1 MHSMIRNANV
11 QVTPLLSEKGHTMA
25 HITVNDQF
33 EHTFPAKSRVS
44 DQLSLITPQELSMRL
59 SGGDYFFVDNHLI
72 DFRDQRYN
80 GFTHDDA
87 AINSLM
93 DVIGYHKLESRTN
106 RLAHRTMNRTSS
118 NEIALG
124 KTWSTTEIEIPMY
137 REGGQF
143 SSKLNFTWNPF
154 GKNIKSVFLLE
165 RLICTNGMVGTTPFV
180 NMSIPLVNR
189 WQEHLEIANSQLQN
203 KINNV
208 MNRRLV
214 EMSSS
219 RATVNDLMVLHR
231 HLIGR
236 MGELDFE
243 GSSNDGLIRMA
254 GLIDPYENLGAYYK
268 ADVFENKAIASQLPA
283 HLSLLDVWNM
293 TTEVCTHYDPTRDST
308 DAGLQ
313 RLANQM
319 VFDRSCATD
328 HVANIGSNIQLAP
341 FTNPE
346 QAFFGKVI
354 EMAV

>member
-1 MHSMIRNANV
+1 MHTMIRNANV
-11 QVTPLLSEKGHTMA
+11 QVTSQLTDRGDTVA

-33 EHTFPAKSRVS
+33 EHVFPASSRVS
-44 DQLSLITPQELSMRL
+44 EQLSLITPEELGIRL
-59 SGGDYFFVDNHLI
+59 SGGAFFFIGDKLI
-72 DFRDQRYN
+72 DFRDQRYH

-87 AINSLM
+87 SINALM
-93 DVIGYHKLESRTN
+93 DVIGYHPIETRAA
-106 RLAHRTMNRTSS
+106 RIAHRTMNRTSS
-118 NEIALG
+118 SEIALS
-124 KTWSTTEIEIPMY
+124 KTWSNTEIEIPMY
-137 REGGQF
+137 KEGGQF
-143 SSKLNFTWNPF
+143 SSRLNFTWNPF
-154 GKNIKSVFLLE
+154 GKNIKSVFLME
-165 RLICTNGMVGTTPFV
+165 RLLCSNGMVGTTPFV

-214 EMSSS
+214 EMSTS

-231 HLIGR
+231 HIIGR

-254 GLIDPYENLGAYYK
+254 GLIDPYENLSSYYK
-268 ADVFENKAIASQLPA
+268 EDVFDNKAIASQLPA

-293 TTEVCTHYDPTRDST
+293 TTEVCTHYDPTRDSS
-308 DAGLQ
+308 DAGMQ
-313 RLANQM
+313 KLANEM
-319 VFDRSCATD
+319 VFDRACATD
-328 HVANIGSNIQLAP
+328 KVHAIGANIQLAP
-341 FTNPE
+341 FSNAE